1 MQLAES
7 IVHLSAVAIV
17 QQLAIVLAAVLVKQ
31 TVRADVTTVVV
42 PPAIQDARINVGVAV
57 PMDVLL
63 LVL

>member
-17 QQLAIVLAAVLVKQ
+17 QQLAIPLVVARVKQ
-31 TVRADVTTVVV
+31 TVRADVTMVAA
-42 PPAIQDARINVGVAV
+42 PLAIKDAQTNVGELVL
-57 PMDVLL
+57 MDVPV